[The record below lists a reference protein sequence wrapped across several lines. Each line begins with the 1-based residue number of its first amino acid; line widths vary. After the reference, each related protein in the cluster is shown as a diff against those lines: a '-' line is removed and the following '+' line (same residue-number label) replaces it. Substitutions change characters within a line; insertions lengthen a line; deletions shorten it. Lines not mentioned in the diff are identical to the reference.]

1 MAKTVIIGGVAGGAS
16 CAARLRRL
24 DEAREIVVLERGPYV
39 SYANCGLP
47 YHVGGVIPDR
57 EDLIVQPPQVL
68 RTRFNLDVRVRH
80 EVTDIDRAQKI
91 VTVRD
96 LENGGEYGES
106 YDTLVLATGSSPV
119 RPPIPGI
126 DSPRIRTVWSVPDVD
141 AILELIETEQIK
153 SAVVIGGGFI
163 GLEMADNLHHA
174 GIGVTIVEAMVQVM
188 APLDYEMA
196 LMLHENIRQNGV
208 ALRLGDPVESFT
220 ERDGLVTVALKSGAS
235 VDAQLVILAIG
246 VRANNALAKAAGLA
260 LNERGGVV
268 VDEHLRTSDPAIYA
282 VGDVIEVRDFV
293 FDDRAMVPLAGPAN
307 KQGRIAADNIV
318 GIPSVYAGAQGTSV
332 AKVFSLTVASTGA
345 AEKTLVRRGLN
356 RGRDYETVT
365 ISQNSHA
372 TYYPGASPM
381 MLKLVFSKD
390 GKKIYGA
397 QIVGRDLVDK
407 RIDTIATVLRLGG
420 GVRELTGLEL
430 AYAPPYSSAKDP
442 VNMLGFVAENLLAGR
457 VGIAE
462 WNEPDT
468 NRDAVFLDVREKAEQ
483 EAYRVPGTTLLPLSE
498 LRERL
503 NELDPTK
510 RYIILCGM
518 GVRAYVAQRILAQHG
533 FRDLAVYPGGMRFY
547 RITHNPMAAAKA

>member
-24 DEAREIVVLERGPYV
+24 DEEREIVVLERGPYV

-47 YHVGGVIPDR
+47 YHVGGVIPNR
-57 EDLIVQPPQVL
+57 EALIVQTPQVL

-80 EVTDIDRAQKI
+80 EVTAINRGEKS

-96 LENGGEYGES
+96 LGNGREYRES
-106 YDTLVLATGSSPV
+106 YDTLVIATGSSPV

-141 AILELIETEQIK
+141 AIRELMGKERIT
-153 SAVVIGGGFI
+153 SAAVIGGGFI

-174 GIGVTIVEAMVQVM
+174 GVEVTIIEALDQVM

-196 LMLHENIRQNGV
+196 LLLHENIRKNGV
-208 ALRLGDPVESFT
+208 ALHLGDPVESFT
-220 ERDGLVTVALKSGAS
+220 ERDGVVTVALKSGAR
-235 VDAQLVILAIG
+235 VGAQLVILAIG

-268 VDEHLRTSDPAIYA
+268 VDEYLRTSDPAIYA
-282 VGDVIEVRDFV
+282 VGDVIEIRDFV
-293 FDDRAMVPLAGPAN
+293 FDDRAMIPLAGPAN
-307 KQGRIAADNIV
+307 KQGRIAADNIAGLSSIYV
-318 GIPSVYAGAQGTSV
+318 GTQGTSV
-332 AKVFSLTVASTGA
+332 AKVFSLTAASTGA
-345 AEKTLVRRGLN
+345 AEKTLVRRGLR

-372 TYYPGASPM
+372 TYYPGAAPM
-381 MLKLVFSKD
+381 MLKLVFSRD
-390 GKKIYGA
+390 GRKIFGA
-397 QIVGRDLVDK
+397 QIVGQDLVDK

-420 GVRELTGLEL
+420 GVRELAGLEL

-457 VGIAE
+457 VSIAE

-468 NRDAVFLDVREKAEQ
+468 NREAVFLDVREKPEH
-483 EAYRVPGTTLLPLSE
+483 EAYRAPGSTLLPLSE
-498 LRERL
+498 LRARI
-503 NELDPTK
+503 NELDPEK
-510 RYIILCGM
+510 RHIILCGM
-518 GVRAYVAQRILAQHG
+518 GVRAYVAQCILAQHG
-533 FRDLAVYPGGMRFY
+533 FGNLAIYPGGMRFY
-547 RITHNPMAAAKA
+547 RSTHNPLATAMA